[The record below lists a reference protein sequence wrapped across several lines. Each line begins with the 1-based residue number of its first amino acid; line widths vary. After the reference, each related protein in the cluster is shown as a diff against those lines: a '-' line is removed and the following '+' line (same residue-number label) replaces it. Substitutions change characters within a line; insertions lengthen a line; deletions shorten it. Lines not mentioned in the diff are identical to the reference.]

1 MVMFKNLIGVLLY
14 LSAASCFGATELVC
28 SGQEASDGKT
38 SLEVDCSTRF
48 VVVESLKQAWLTLRQ
63 NNIGGSLED
72 MCWDAYNDA
81 KDLHP
86 SISFEGI
93 TDSFFIRCNMGL
105 EYVE

>member
-1 MVMFKNLIGVLLY
+1 MKNLLGVLLY
-14 LSAASCFGATELVC
+14 LSTASCFGATELVC
-28 SGQEASDGKT
+28 SGQEASDEKT
-38 SLEVDCSTRF
+38 RIGVDCSNRF
-48 VVVESLKQAWLTLRQ
+48 VVVESLKQAWFTLRQ

-81 KDLHP
+81 KGLHP